1 MRQGADDGVPVRISD
16 PGGEAAP
23 AFEALADRVEAMG
36 PARIY
41 RRELTLR

>member
-1 MRQGADDGVPVRISD
+1 VRLADPD
-16 PGGEAAP
+16 GEAAL
-23 AFEALADRVEAMG
+23 AFEALADSVEALG